1 MGLDVWEMAKELVK
15 ESVDNHSYKNWFVQT
30 KLHFFENGV
39 IHVAV
44 PNKFVADWLRTHYQ
58 EIIDSSVSE
67 AVGEPCTVV
76 FVTVSETALSPAE
89 ANRESIA
96 PPKPIPLFARATAA
110 KLNPR
115 FLFDNFVVGPSNR
128 FAHAAA
134 LAVADSPA
142 ASYNPLFLY
151 GGVGLGKTHL
161 LQGIGHAMIGRRD
174 NPLIVVYMSSEEF
187 TNELIDSI
195 RNKSTQK
202 FRSKYR
208 QVDALLID
216 DIQFIAGKESTQEEF
231 FHTFNALYDARKQI
245 VISSDKPPKEIP
257 SLQERLV
264 SRFEWGLVADLQPPD
279 TETRIAI
286 LQKKAEDLGMEISGA
301 VIHYIASLATSNI
314 RELEGAL
321 IRVRAYSSLTRE
333 PVTIELVQESLRELV
348 GRAELKQVTPD
359 LIQKVV
365 AEHYDLRIADL
376 KSRNKQRAVAFP
388 RQIAMF
394 LCKDMIPTISLAEIG
409 DAFGGKDHSTVH
421 HACKKVEDEIRTDLP
436 LRRTVEHLQALARE

>member
-1 MGLDVWEMAKELVK
+1 
-15 ESVDNHSYKNWFVQT
+15 
-30 KLHFFENGV
+30 
-39 IHVAV
+39 
-44 PNKFVADWLRTHYQ
+44 
-58 EIIDSSVSE
+58 
-67 AVGEPCTVV
+67 
-76 FVTVSETALSPAE
+76 
-89 ANRESIA
+89 
-96 PPKPIPLFARATAA
+96 
-110 KLNPR
+110 
-115 FLFDNFVVGPSNR
+115 
-128 FAHAAA
+128 
-134 LAVADSPA
+134 
-142 ASYNPLFLY
+142 
-151 GGVGLGKTHL
+151 
-161 LQGIGHAMIGRRD
+161 MIGRRD

-187 TNELIDSI
+187 TNELINAI

-202 FRSKYR
+202 FRGKYR

-231 FHTFNALYDARKQI
+231 FHTFNTLYDARKQI

-286 LQKKAEDLGMEISGA
+286 LQKKSEDLGMEIPGQ

-348 GRAELKQVTPD
+348 GRAALKQVTPD

-421 HACKKVEDEIRTDLP
+421 HACKKVADEIRTDLP